1 MYALA
6 THSVSAVSTV
16 TAAGSTGAFH
26 LGLAALATLPLLAF
40 VVLFIASLVSII
52 ASSQELGMKV
62 VWVVLV
68 LIAPFIGSVL
78 WFLIGRG
85 HARRT
90 VAN

>member
-6 THSVSAVSTV
+6 THTVS
-16 TAAGSTGAFH
+16 TAAGSAGAVH
-26 LGLAALATLPLLAF
+26 IGLAALALLPLVAF
-40 VVLFIASLVSII
+40 VVLVIVSLVSII
-52 ASSQELGMKV
+52 ASAQEFGMKL